1 MTVPGR
7 NGARGRIRRSRRE
20 NGRARIVSGLAF
32 PLEVLIR
39 HIPVSHQS
47 ASSASKD
54 RWRRTV
60 AEHARACVGAL
71 SDWTF
76 LDDRPL
82 SLTILYF
89 PPGSMQGDI
98 DNIAKL
104 IMAAL
109 IGVVYLDDRVIER
122 LVVQKFEPAVAWH
135 FQNPPPRLNDALETP
150 PPAVYVRVDD
160 DMQWR
165 GVP

>member
-1 MTVPGR
+1 M
-7 NGARGRIRRSRRE
+7 
-20 NGRARIVSGLAF
+20 SGLAF
-32 PLEVLIR
+32 PVEILIR
-39 HIPVSHQS
+39 QIPVSHQS
-47 ASSASKD
+47 NSSVSKD

-60 AEHARACVGAL
+60 AEHARERIGAQ
-71 SDWTF
+71 SEWTF

-104 IMAAL
+104 IMDGL
-109 IGVVYLDDRVIER
+109 IGTVCPDDRVIER
-122 LVVQKFEPAVAWH
+122 LVIQKFEPGVAWH
-135 FQNPPPRLNDALETP
+135 FQNPTPCLNEALETP

-165 GVP
+165 NVP